1 MARLKILI
9 ACEESQAVTIEMR
22 RLGHEAY
29 SCDIQEC
36 SGGHPEWHIKGDVLR
51 LINGNCRF
59 QTMDGEWH
67 EIVGKWDMLIAHP
80 PCTYLTNAGARHLW
94 KGGVLNEE
102 RYAKGLEAKEFFMAF
117 YNADCDRIA
126 IENPTPSKIFELPP
140 VSQYVQP
147 WEHGHE
153 YTKRTG
159 LWLIN
164 LPLLVPTN
172 IVQPI
177 ATWCPS
183 GSYSHKHGDQHRGMF
198 TKDRARNRSKTFPGI
213 ARAMAE
219 QWAGPALEGA

>member
-1 MARLKILI
+1 MRILV
-9 ACEESQAVTIEMR
+9 ACEESQAVCKEMR

-29 SCDIQEC
+29 SCDIIPC
-36 SGGHPEWHIKGDVLR
+36 SGGHPEWHIKCDALA
-51 LINGNCRF
+51 LINGRCHF

-102 RYAKGLEAKEFFMAF
+102 RYALGMEARAFFMEF
-117 YNADCDRIA
+117 YNADCDRVA
-126 IENPTPSKIFELPP
+126 IENPTPSKVFELPP
-140 VSQYVQP
+140 VTQYIHP
-147 WEHGHE
+147 WQYGHE

-159 LWLIN
+159 LWLKN

-198 TKDRARNRSKTFPGI
+198 TKDRAKNRSKTFLGI

-219 QWAGPALEGA
+219 QWAGKAREGD